1 MKKQLTLLLI
11 ITAFTSNA
19 QRTMFTGQNNYV
31 APVVTFQP
39 PAIVTS
45 GLIAYL
51 DASDP
56 TSYPGAGST
65 WIDKQG
71 FANGTINGNINFVA
85 NGNASYFSLPGL
97 DNAYINSSTS
107 QVYKDFTIV
116 FQPDFSSFNYA
127 GGHTLFSKGP
137 GVDMSMRFWTYD
149 LISQTGTVGNT
160 ANVWVTPDGSNNWTN
175 TADWAWDNTNSSKLY
190 HNGVFKN
197 SHFPL
202 ISGWN
207 ILGGTNSGNWG
218 SFPYCLG
225 AGYNTRAFQGKIA
238 FVLFYNRVLTAAE
251 QLQNFNALK
260 SRFGL

>member
-1 MKKQLTLLLI
+1 MLI

-56 TSYPGAGST
+56 TSYSGAGST

-116 FQPDFSSFNYA
+116 FQPEFSSFNYS

-137 GVDMSMRFWTYD
+137 GVDMSMRFWSTNFSD
-149 LISQTGTVGNT
+149 PANTNGNPASVWGVPNT
-160 ANVWVTPDGSNNWTN
+160 ANSNEWQGI
-175 TADWAWDNTNSSKLY
+175 NSMYL
-190 HNGVFKN
+190 NGVN
-197 SHFPL
+197 QSSTYFPL
-202 ISGWN
+202 LTGWN
-207 ILGGTNSGNWG
+207 ILGD
-218 SFPYCLG
+218 
-225 AGYNTRAFQGKIA
+225 KIILRIPG
-238 FVLFYNRVLTAAE
+238 VLSPIV
-251 QLQNFNALK
+251 
-260 SRFGL
+260 